1 MMKAFLNKHKFLL
14 VELIELQR
22 QPAFQQNKEI
32 IYLFTYFQN
41 HTGLIY
47 L

>member
-1 MMKAFLNKHKFLL
+1 MMKAFLNTHKFLL
-14 VELIELQR
+14 AELIGLQR